1 MKTKA
6 YPYITIFSFNMLNLS
21 ISSVSKKIFLG
32 IFHEALLI
40 KYRLL
45 RDYLKWKPIKYQYTK
60 KFIDIGQ
67 EIILRSAHNFKV
79 QKFQIAKISNIVK
92 GICTQH

>member
-67 EIILRSAHNFKV
+67 EIIFK
-79 QKFQIAKISNIVK
+79 K
-92 GICTQH
+92 CTQF